1 MSTHY
6 VRKAK
11 KKAIKCAHGAAKM
24 YMPGRAGRKE
34 FCAGKPAFDRNLLG
48 RFLIRFMEAM
58 RHGRKI

>member
-6 VRKAK
+6 LRRTK
-11 KKAIKCAHGAAKM
+11 KKAIKNSHGAAKM
-24 YMPGRAGRKE
+24 YTPGKEGRKE